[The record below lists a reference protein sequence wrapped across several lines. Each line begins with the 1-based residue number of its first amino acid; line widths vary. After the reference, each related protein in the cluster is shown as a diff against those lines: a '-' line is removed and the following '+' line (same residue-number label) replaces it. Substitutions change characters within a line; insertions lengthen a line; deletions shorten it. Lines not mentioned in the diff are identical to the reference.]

1 MEYFFKQS
9 PRSVFPAQLAAAF
22 VLERLA
28 YLRSFLNA
36 FCMDQS

>member
-9 PRSVFPAQLAAAF
+9 PRSVFPAKLPTAF

-28 YLRSFLNA
+28 YLRSF
-36 FCMDQS
+36 F